1 MNNWDTA
8 RRRAVERGVHPTAVP
23 PYGYRRR
30 EDNRLE
36 PIPALVA
43 VVNEIFE
50 QRAAGSSGWSIST
63 WLNEEHP
70 RTDGREWTGRN
81 VESVIRSRAYLGE
94 AFHGEHRNP
103 NAHRPIVAPSLFV
116 AASSIGGERKA
127 TKARNPAFLSGLIRC
142 AGCRYAMSRKFTTYI
157 TGERVEIYACARR
170 FTGGKCA
177 EPATIVARRVEPLVV
192 AHSLALVVG
201 SEGAGPMREVAE
213 RWTEHGRAR
222 QAEALRRLN
231 DSVYVR
237 KGRGDRNSR
246 VMILPAG
253 EDDFE
258 RPRRGAPG
266 YRVKPIPWPQEMGD
280 PHFLEIP
287 RNARDRHVPAAL
299 AAAAILGERP
309 VCHLLERSTA
319 SEGHTALSEGQL
331 VSALVAAGGLPRRL
345 VAAESSSA
353 PSGHARG

>member
-8 RRRAVERGVHPTAVP
+8 RRRAVERGVHPTVVP

-70 RTDGREWTGRN
+70 RPDGGEWTGRN

-103 NAHRPIVAPSLFV
+103 NAHRPIVAPSLFA

-127 TKARNPAFLSGLIRC
+127 TETRSPAFLSALIRC
-142 AGCRYAMSRKFTTYI
+142 AGCRYAMSRKFTIYI
-157 TGERVEIYACARR
+157 TGERVEMYACARR

-192 AHSLALVVG
+192 AHSLTRLVG
-201 SEGAGPMREVAE
+201 SDDASSVRDVAE

-222 QAEALRRLN
+222 QTETLRRVN

-246 VMILPAG
+246 IMILPAG

-266 YRVKPIPWPQEMGD
+266 YRVKPIPWPKEMGD
-280 PHFLEIP
+280 PHFLDVP
-287 RNARDRHVPAAL
+287 QNAIDQSVTAAL
-299 AAAAILGERP
+299 AATTILGERSL
-309 VCHLLERSTA
+309 CDLSERSTTA
-319 SEGHTALSEGQL
+319 EGYSALSEGQL
-331 VSALVAAGGLPRRL
+331 ASALVTTGGWPRRL
-345 VAAESSSA
+345 VAMED
-353 PSGHARG
+353 G